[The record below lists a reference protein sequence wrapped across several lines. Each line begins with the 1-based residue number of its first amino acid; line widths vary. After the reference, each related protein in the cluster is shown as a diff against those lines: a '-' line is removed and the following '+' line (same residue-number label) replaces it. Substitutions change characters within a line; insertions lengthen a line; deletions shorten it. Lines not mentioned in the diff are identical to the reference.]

1 MKKHKYFILISLL
14 IILSLS
20 EVFSQ
25 SVSDIN
31 FNDKYKFPFSIGVA
45 YQTYFPI
52 AKDNFTS
59 GGTYQFNDFS
69 VTARMPIP
77 KLPVL
82 QPMAQLGLILVSASE
97 TIDEKRNHTQFYGNI
112 GAFYTHKFSKQLEVG
127 ADLGVGLSYAYFPH
141 LDPSGDPRS
150 AFLFNAQAGVSLGLN
165 LSYNFVMNLNPQLKF
180 SRSFADYSY
189 SGDLNTLL
197 NGFSLSIGIVA
208 SYRFGEDPDSPKAE
222 IKSIKFDNVEI
233 NPLFASMQ
241 SFYVNNPIGKVS
253 ISNSEKYAL
262 NDVSVTF
269 MQSGYM
275 DNPTVSAEIPEL
287 LPGETKEVSL
297 YATFND
303 QVFLTEGVKPLTGEV
318 AVKYDSRGREA
329 NQNISVSYDLHD
341 KEAMVWDDDK
351 KVGAFI
357 TPKDSALRNYTSYL
371 RQTTR
376 DIVNPGLSE
385 TLQIA
390 MQVFYGLTEL
400 GCLYQRDPTSP
411 FDAAQE
417 NAQIVDAISLPRNT
431 LKRAT
436 GDCDDLTV
444 LFCSLLETAGIETAF
459 ITVPGHIYAAFNT
472 KVASKDFKQ
481 IHPSKE
487 MSLNIDGDLWIPV
500 EITMI
505 GQDSFSKAWR
515 LGIEEFAMY
524 ENEPERRAL
533 INTRVAQ
540 EVYRPVGLTETD
552 LGLQYGDKTQIVNDF
567 YNEVEN
573 LVSLIIED
581 YSNEAN
587 EKGNKGSYNK
597 LGLICAKLGNYNK
610 AESAF
615 NTALSL
621 DRNYLPPKI
630 NLGNVFYMKEEYQ
643 NALKILHSAESDY
656 VKRGRTASSSYAKVL
671 LNISRSYYELENYDR
686 AAMYSEKMAEV
697 DPEMGSRYSY
707 LSSSEGTRSADVSAS
722 LDIFFIEEE

>member
-1 MKKHKYFILISLL
+1 MKKVFIS
-14 IILSLS
+14 IICLFFFICFVDL
-20 EVFSQ
+20 FSQ
-25 SVSDIN
+25 DTVEVDY
-31 FNDKYKFPFSIGVA
+31 NDKYKFPFSIGVS

-52 AKDNFTS
+52 GRENLSS
-59 GGTYQFNDFS
+59 GGEYRYNDISLTGRVPFS
-69 VTARMPIP
+69 G
-77 KLPVL
+77 LPTL
-82 QPMAQLGLILVSASE
+82 QPMLQFGAVLVEATEIS
-97 TIDEKRNHTQFYGNI
+97 DEIRNHTQFYGNLGLFYSHKISKQFEI
-112 GAFYTHKFSKQLEVG
+112 GAEIG
-127 ADLGVGLSYAYFPH
+127 AGASYAYFPD
-141 LDPSGDPRS
+141 LDPSGTARS
-150 AFLFNAQAGVSLGLN
+150 AWLFNAQVGALLGLN
-165 LSYNFVMNLNPQLKF
+165 LSYNFSLEVLPQIKF
-180 SRSFADYSY
+180 TQTFEDYSY
-189 SGDLNTLL
+189 SGNLHNML
-197 NGFSLSIGIVA
+197 NGFSFTVGITA

-222 IKSIKFDNVEI
+222 IRSINFEDPVI

-241 SFYVNNPIGKVS
+241 SYYVSHPIGQIS
-253 ISNSEKYAL
+253 IENIEKHSL
-262 NDVSVTF
+262 SDVSVSF

-287 LPGETKEVSL
+287 QAGESL
-297 YATFND
+297 SVDLFATFND
-303 QVFLTEGVKPLTGEV
+303 QVFATEGVKPLTGEV
-318 AVKYDSRGREA
+318 SVKYNSRGRDVIQTA
-329 NQNISVSYDLHD
+329 HVSYDLHD
-341 KEAMVWDDDK
+341 KEAMTWDDDN

-371 RQTTR
+371 RQISR
-376 DIVNPGLSE
+376 GMVNDGLSE

-472 KVASKDFKQ
+472 KVAAKNYKE

-487 MSLNIDGDLWIPV
+487 MSLNIDGDLWVPV

-505 GQDSFSKAWR
+505 GQTGFTKAWR
-515 LGIEEFAMY
+515 LGIEQFSLY
-524 ENEPERRAL
+524 ENEPEMRSL
-533 INTRVAQ
+533 IKTRKAQ
-540 EVYRPVGLTETD
+540 EVYRPVGLLETD
-552 LGLQYGDKTQIVNDF
+552 LGLQYGDKTKIVNDF

-573 LVSLIIED
+573 LVNLIIED
-581 YSNEAN
+581 YSVEAN
-587 EKGNKGSYNK
+587 ARGNKGSFNK
-597 LGLICAKLGNYNK
+597 LGLICAKFGQYDK

-630 NLGNVFYMKEEYQ
+630 NLGNVFYMKEKYQ
-643 NALKILHSAESDY
+643 NALSILHSAERDY
-656 VKRGRTASSSYAKVL
+656 VDRGRTASSSYAKVL
-671 LNISRSYYELENYDR
+671 LNISRSYYELENYDK
-686 AAMYSEKMAEV
+686 ASLYSEKMAAV
-697 DPEMGSRYSY
+697 DPELGSRYSY
-707 LSSSEGTRSADVSAS
+707 LSSTEGTRSADVSAT
-722 LDIFFIEEE
+722 LDVLFIEEE